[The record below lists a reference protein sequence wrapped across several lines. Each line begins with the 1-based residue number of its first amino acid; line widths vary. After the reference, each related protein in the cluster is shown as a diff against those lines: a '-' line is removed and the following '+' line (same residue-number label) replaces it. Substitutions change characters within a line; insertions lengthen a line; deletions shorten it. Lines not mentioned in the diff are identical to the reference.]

1 MKIVINILM
10 YGVASMFLSFFVYIY
25 MLAVFNLFKVEV
37 DVTDKKFSNAFI
49 IGIAILIFILI
60 CKLYGIN

>member
-1 MKIVINILM
+1 MEIVINILM
-10 YGVASMFLSFFVYIY
+10 YGVASVFLSFFVFIY
-25 MLAVFNLFKVEV
+25 MLAIFNLFKVEV

>member
-10 YGVASMFLSFFVYIY
+10 YGVASVFLSFFVYIY